1 MARDLVI
8 GPLGGLGGVEEAL
21 SIGRAVSGRFS
32 DHNCAV
38 LVMVSAWGSLSCSVV
53 RNTACRGSRP
63 GIGTPV
69 SLEST
74 GVFDVEESSVVG

>member
-1 MARDLVI
+1 MLFR
-8 GPLGGLGGVEEAL
+8 
-21 SIGRAVSGRFS
+21 
-32 DHNCAV
+32 
-38 LVMVSAWGSLSCSVV
+38 SAWGSLSCSVV

-74 GVFDVEESSVVG
+74 RVFDVEGSSALHYLPGNSAWVGTPVTLFVSMANVNNMFV

>member
-1 MARDLVI
+1 MK
-8 GPLGGLGGVEEAL
+8 
-21 SIGRAVSGRFS
+21 GRFS

-53 RNTACRGSRP
+53 RSTTCRGSQP

-74 GVFDVEESSVVG
+74 GLFDVEGSSVVG